1 MKSMTF
7 KKTAVATV
15 FAVSCGLVFAAPG
28 DPPVGWN
35 FVSAVSTPNVK
46 IYQKGTSK
54 VYAQV
59 VNIGAGAKVE
69 LIQNYAG
76 QVQSTG
82 NLQYYRG
89 YTPMTVANWYSSQG
103 APVSVVN
110 GNYFGTNT
118 NPSSRVYFSFGMRV
132 NGASYDSGAE
142 INPTLINDLQLEL
155 FTGQGAYIGTRS
167 AFRLQNGPAQNII
180 GGLSPAKAINPGGQV
195 GRTGICT
202 LIPSSPSNLMLV
214 MSYERA
220 QQSLVNS
227 DFTAWGCTI
236 SGRIMMDGS
245 ASSQMRTVNSGVK
258 IDGVNGSNVAG
269 RAVPQVIV
277 IRNN

>member
-1 MKSMTF
+1 MQVL
-7 KKTAVATV
+7 KKTVVAAVLAGIGSV
-15 FAVSCGLVFAAPG
+15 AFAYGEA
-28 DPPVGWN
+28 PVGWN
-35 FVSAVSTPNVK
+35 FISSVSTPNVK

-59 VNIGAGAKVE
+59 VNIGAGAKVQ
-69 LIQNYAG
+69 LVQNYIG

-89 YTPMTVANWYSSQG
+89 YSLSTVVNWYSSQG

-118 NPSSRVYFSFGMRV
+118 NPSGKAYLSFGMRV
-132 NGASYDSGAE
+132 NGSLYDSGAE
-142 INPTLINDLQLEL
+142 TRPELINDLQLEI
-155 FTGQGAYIGTRS
+155 FTGGAYIGPRS
-167 AFRLQNGPAQNII
+167 LSRLQNGPAQNII
-180 GGLSPAKAINPGGQV
+180 GGLSPSKAINQGGQV

-202 LIPSSPSNLMLV
+202 LLPSSPSSLMLIL
-214 MSYERA
+214 SYERA
-220 QQSLVNS
+220 QQGVVNT
-227 DFTAWGCTI
+227 DFNAWQCNA

-245 ASSQMRTVNSGVK
+245 ASSQLRTVNANIK
-258 IDGVNGSNVAG
+258 IDGVDGNGAPG

-277 IRNN
+277 IRN